1 MLVGT
6 RVKELCKERGI
17 SVAQLEKMADIPP
30 KSISKWDK
38 SMPSFDKV
46 QRVLDA
52 LEISYEEFANIGM
65 EKTQKIQT
73 ALVKIRLADPDVYN
87 DIMSKYLAEEDKKIL
102 DTENVEQIYSA
113 SEPQKELIQEVL
125 RLSEKQVLAFLSLAK
140 SLPNSQEVPGDLK

>member
-1 MLVGT
+1 MLIGT

-87 DIMSKYLAEEDKKIL
+87 DIMSKYLADEDKKIL
-102 DTENVEQIYSA
+102 DTESVEQVYSA

-140 SLPNSQEVPGDLK
+140 SLPNNQEVPGDSK